1 MLPVELEQKL
11 EEYANYFP
19 KREQAILLCL
29 HEVQDHY
36 GNIPSFALERIAEI
50 LNLPLNHVENVVSF
64 YDMFD
69 RGEPAKHRIR
79 VCVSLVCN
87 LMNKK
92 SLLDAIRKHLGIG
105 VGEVSKDGKFKL
117 IAVQCLGACSEAPV
131 FMVDN
136 DTYKFES
143 EEKLHEILSKYT

>member
-1 MLPVELEQKL
+1 MLPAELEQKL
-11 EEYANYFP
+11 EAYVKYFP
-19 KREQAILLCL
+19 RREQAILLCL
-29 HEVQDHY
+29 HEVQDYY
-36 GNIPSFALERIAEI
+36 GNIPSFALERIAQI
-50 LNLPLNHVENVVSF
+50 LDLSLNHAENVVSF

-69 RGEPAKHRIR
+69 RGEPARHRIR
-79 VCVSLVCN
+79 VCVSVVCD

-92 SLLDAIRKHLGIG
+92 RLLDAIRKYLGIN
-105 VGEVSKDGKFKL
+105 VGESTKDGRFKL